1 MAFEEMV
8 SAGDQNQLFRL
19 GECGDR
25 LLKLSGRPELIE
37 LATDEKLWLG
47 AIP

>member
-19 GECGDR
+19 GECGD
-25 LLKLSGRPELIE
+25 PPAEAE
-37 LATDEKLWLG
+37 LATRIDQTRH
-47 AIP
+47 